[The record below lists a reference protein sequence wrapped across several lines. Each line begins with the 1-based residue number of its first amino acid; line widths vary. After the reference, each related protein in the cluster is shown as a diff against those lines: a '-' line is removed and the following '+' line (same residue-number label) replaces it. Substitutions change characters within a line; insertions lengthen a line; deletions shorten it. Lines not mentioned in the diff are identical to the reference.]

1 MMRLVIVGLA
11 VFGLVQAAWAQ
22 GAGPS
27 ATSVSLI
34 FFAAGVVGAA
44 LKSYLANDQT
54 TLSKKSL
61 GDVILGGIGGILLP
75 LVIPLPPATTVIQ
88 QAAIIASLTY
98 VGVDVIQ
105 NALQK
110 FGITLPGTP
119 KQP

>member
-1 MMRLVIVGLA
+1 MTRVLIVLLA
-11 VFGLVQAAWAQ
+11 VFGVVHEAWAQ
-22 GAGPS
+22 GGPS
-27 ATSVSLI
+27 ATTVSVI
-34 FFAAGVVGAA
+34 FFVAGVVGAG

-75 LVIPLPPATTVIQ
+75 LVTPLPAGTTVIQ
-88 QAAIIASLTY
+88 QAAIVAALSY

-110 FGITLPGTP
+110 FGITLPGSPPP
-119 KQP
+119 KP